1 MHIFAKKSA
10 FSKIIF
16 SYYLNGSKLNEMFAR
31 GQGEIHYKIDKATN
45 PKGHFIITQDGVV
58 KGSTIQD
65 NRDFILRRKITDGV
79 VYSGT
84 LPICKN
90 IPT

>member
-1 MHIFAKKSA
+1 M
-10 FSKIIF
+10 
-16 SYYLNGSKLNEMFAR
+16 KLNEMFAR

-65 NRDFILRRKITDGV
+65 NRDFILRRKNDGV
-79 VYSGT
+79 VCSDT

>member
-1 MHIFAKKSA
+1 M
-10 FSKIIF
+10 
-16 SYYLNGSKLNEMFAR
+16 KLNEMFAR

-58 KGSTIQD
+58 KGSTVQD
-65 NRDFILRRKITDGV
+65 NMDYILRRKITDGV

>member
-1 MHIFAKKSA
+1 
-10 FSKIIF
+10 
-16 SYYLNGSKLNEMFAR
+16 MFAR

-79 VYSGT
+79 VCSDT
-84 LPICKN
+84 LSICKN